1 MIRRPPR
8 STRTDTLFPY
18 RRSSDLEWLE
28 ARILSWVP
36 KYASRIV
43 SRLEGDVFPAV
54 GHLDISEITPR
65 EILDI
70 FRKIQTRGSFE
81 TAHRIKNYCSEV
93 FRYAIPA
100 GRCDSDPCR
109 DRKRTRLNSLHYFA
123 SRMPSSA
130 CKKTTTT

>member
-18 RRSSDLEWLE
+18 TTLFRS
-28 ARILSWVP
+28 RILSWVP

-65 EILDI
+65 AMLDL

-93 FRYAIPA
+93 FRYALPD

-109 DRKRTRLNSLHYFA
+109 DLSPAKIGRAHV
-123 SRMPSSA
+123 
-130 CKKTTTT
+130 

>member
-18 RRSSDLEWLE
+18 TTLFRS
-28 ARILSWVP
+28 RILSWVP

-65 EILDI
+65 EMLDI

-93 FRYAIPA
+93 FRYAIPDR
-100 GRCDSDPCR
+100 RCDSVPCSALIPPMAKQHPIRHRTKHAPNDPP
-109 DRKRTRLNSLHYFA
+109 DFYF
-123 SRMPSSA
+123 
-130 CKKTTTT
+130 KF